1 MQLSNDIQVVER
13 RDDVRIIISLPG
25 RYALAN
31 KRNARGDRREYA
43 CRVINISSYG
53 LAVAAPVLGAM
64 GERVI
69 AHIDQFGK
77 FEGPIVR
84 VLDGGFVM
92 DITASDDERAKL
104 TNKIR
109 WFERQKNHDVHDG
122 RRHERIVPKKAH
134 STVTF
139 ADGSS
144 SGCLVIDISVSGTAV
159 SADVVPDI
167 GTVCA
172 VGKAVGRVV
181 RHFGEGFAVEFIT
194 IHDDLN
200 AIEELVMRPNSR

>member
-25 RYALAN
+25 RYVLAN
-31 KRNARGDRREYA
+31 KRNARGERREFA

-53 LAVAAPVLGAM
+53 LAVAAPVVGTM

-69 AHIDQFGK
+69 AHIDQFGR

-84 VLDGGFVM
+84 VLNGGFVM
-92 DITASDDERAKL
+92 EITVSEEERTKL

-109 WFERQKNHDVHDG
+109 WFEKQKNHDVHDG

-134 STVTF
+134 STLTLS
-139 ADGSS
+139 DGAAM
-144 SGCLVIDISVSGTAV
+144 GCLVIDVSVSGAAV
-159 SADVVPDI
+159 SADVVPEI
-167 GTVCA
+167 GTVLA

-200 AIEELVMRPNSR
+200 VIEELVMRPNFE